1 MEGETVSCTHR
12 GFDIMLPYVHVFPS
26 DHTLKTVHGLGVG
39 TPLALSF
46 RKMPTVITRSWNLYS
61 LNQVL
66 SWKLTPDNYPMNDQ
80 PPPPS
85 YLYGSQ
91 HLLRL
96 FGWWSVEFFFLFVL
110 LLSLSMLSVFLFFQ
124 WSFLRSWERC
134 RSQRGIFAP
143 WSNIWNSFSGNL
155 CFQVRWSGY
164 YLLMYK
170 HFPR

>member
-12 GFDIMLPYVHVFPS
+12 GFDIMLLYVHVFPS

-96 FGWWSVEFFFLFVL
+96 FGWWSVEFFFPLCVAPFSFHAQRVPF
-110 LLSLSMLSVFLFFQ
+110 LSVKLPEILGKMQ
-124 WSFLRSWERC
+124 IPERNLRALVKHLELFLR
-134 RSQRGIFAP
+134 
-143 WSNIWNSFSGNL
+143 
-155 CFQVRWSGY
+155 
-164 YLLMYK
+164 
-170 HFPR
+170 